1 MSLFMSDNCKLL
13 TSQFSST
20 HPPWEKSIHN
30 PEPIVAVADC
40 WPLFGGKKRS
50 DLSDMFEVF
59 ENAKNWKSFLTPF
72 GPLCTVRKNIFNLI
86 ALNLGGPS
94 QICLLLKKNCLWQGS
109 SLRPY
114 SPKSEALSTTPPN
127 IAYKCMFFWSI
138 IKTILLL

>member
-94 QICLLLKKNCLWQGS
+94 QICLLLRKKIVCDRV
-109 SLRPY
+109 RPFDLTVQSRKPY
-114 SPKSEALSTTPPN
+114 PLHHQTLLTN
-127 IAYKCMFFWSI
+127 VCFFG
-138 IKTILLL
+138 LL